1 MIQHYYNSAIL
12 RVREHI
18 GGIDKL
24 SRIKGETPQAYNA
37 RRKAYLRRKLNR
49 KK

>member
-1 MIQHYYNSAIL
+1 MLRNYHNSAIL
-12 RVREHI
+12 RVREYVN
-18 GGIDKL
+18 GVDKL
-24 SRIKGETPQAYNA
+24 SRIQGETIEAYNA